1 MSQKFIATLLGRKTR
16 QLIQVC
22 LGSAIAGISV
32 ISFFEFGVAGFV
44 SSLSLGLFSLLAVK
58 LSLVALMQARSH
70 ARQLRQMS
78 SADEA
83 SEPQAARLKE
93 FADRLT
99 LLEATLDRIEYGG
112 DSPHSSP
119 EIAAEVAGLIHEMA
133 YVREALERLRADME
147 R

>member
-83 SEPQAARLKE
+83 SEPQAARLEE

-99 LLEATLDRIEYGG
+99 LLEATLD
-112 DSPHSSP
+112 
-119 EIAAEVAGLIHEMA
+119 
-133 YVREALERLRADME
+133 
-147 R
+147 